1 MDTARLEFR
10 KMDIE
15 RIVIALGMA
24 FVECAG
30 LVMLICGILG
40 IKIF

>member
-1 MDTARLEFR
+1 MHTLRLDFQ

-15 RIVIALGMA
+15 RILISFGMA
-24 FVECAG
+24 VMEGFG
-30 LVMLICGILG
+30 FIMLICGILG

>member
-1 MDTARLEFR
+1 MNTTGLQIR

-15 RIVIALGMA
+15 KGMILLGMTCMEG
-24 FVECAG
+24 FG

>member
-1 MDTARLEFR
+1 MHTARLGFQ

-15 RIVIALGMA
+15 RILITVGMA
-24 FVECAG
+24 FMEGFG
-30 LVMLICGILG
+30 LLMLICGILG

>member
-1 MDTARLEFR
+1 MNTARLEFH
-10 KMDIE
+10 KMNIE
-15 RIVIALGMA
+15 KIMITFGMV
-24 FVECAG
+24 FMEGFG

>member
-1 MDTARLEFR
+1 MQVTRLEFC

-15 RIVIALGMA
+15 RILISLGMT
-24 FVECAG
+24 FMEGVG
-30 LVMLICGILG
+30 LLMLICGILG